1 MYSRAHQLKTF
12 RLHAEASLAFAKL
25 DTNPIHGG
33 IGFVLAVRAEA
44 DILLTDCM
52 RQKGGFAVKRKR
64 LLEIRSR
71 GEKIGAGDRF
81 LLCFNFCR

>member
-1 MYSRAHQLKTF
+1 M
-12 RLHAEASLAFAKL
+12 LAA
-25 DTNPIHGG
+25 
-33 IGFVLAVRAEA
+33 RAEA

-52 RQKGGFAVKRKR
+52 RQKGDFAVKRKS

-81 LLCFNFCR
+81 LHCFNIDCAISAVDVKASLRKRKLAY